1 MSGLYMVEYRND
13 MQSLPVSFTVRAGPA
28 PFSLCKRCKVTQG
41 TCTHD
46 QEGQGHPRCAS
57 LHVAHVQR
65 GRKESRDGMNLGYRL
80 GLQPGLSGKCS
91 QRCNDKCWSPMS
103 WLYIGTASDGRHSDA
118 MHQDT
123 SNV

>member
-1 MSGLYMVEYRND
+1 MIKKG
-13 MQSLPVSFTVRAGPA
+13 
-28 PFSLCKRCKVTQG
+28 KVTPDVHRSMWP
-41 TCTHD
+41 TY
-46 QEGQGHPRCAS
+46 
-57 LHVAHVQR
+57 VQR